1 MKRRTLLAAAVS
13 AVLPLPAAP
22 VAAAA
27 AGSFIGIDP
36 GSAAGDRSVIA
47 LRSSAGGYLVP
58 QEFSEAIRRE
68 ITALETRQFSVEG
81 ISYIFDIPPA
91 LLTGR

>member
-27 AGSFIGIDP
+27 CSFIGIDP